1 MSVPRIWPGRALARA
16 LLLPALL
23 SLGVFVSEAMQPVV
37 LVLDL
42 VVALVAAADLA
53 SLRGA
58 GRFRV
63 CRQCGTTCSLGQPQ
77 QVTLALENL
86 TRRGRRLRL
95 RDDVPAVFAAD
106 PAEFRVDVPGRS
118 RVELE
123 YRVVPGR
130 RGTYAFERVDAL
142 VLSRL
147 GALAA
152 FDFVAGPDRDPR
164 LPRRTADR
172 PLHDAGPPRPAE
184 RTGPAGL
191 ASARDGQRVRAAPR
205 IHRGRRPAAPGLARH
220 RPRTQKVRLP
230 PTSWTQKVRPPPTS

>member
-16 LLLPALL
+16 LLVPALL
-23 SLGVFVSEAMQPVV
+23 SLGVFVSEATQPVV

-63 CRQCGTTCSLGQPQ
+63 VRQCGTTCSLGQPQ
-77 QVTLALENL
+77 QVTLALENM

-95 RDDVPAVFAAD
+95 RDDVPAVFTAD
-106 PAEFRVDVPGRS
+106 PAEFRVAVPGRS

-123 YRVVPGR
+123 YRAGSRQTRDLRLRAGRCPG
-130 RGTYAFERVDAL
+130 AQPA
-142 VLSRL
+142 

-152 FDFVAGPDRDPR
+152 GDFVAGPD
-164 LPRRTADR
+164 
-172 PLHDAGPPRPAE
+172 
-184 RTGPAGL
+184 
-191 ASARDGQRVRAAPR
+191 
-205 IHRGRRPAAPGLARH
+205 
-220 RPRTQKVRLP
+220 
-230 PTSWTQKVRPPPTS
+230 